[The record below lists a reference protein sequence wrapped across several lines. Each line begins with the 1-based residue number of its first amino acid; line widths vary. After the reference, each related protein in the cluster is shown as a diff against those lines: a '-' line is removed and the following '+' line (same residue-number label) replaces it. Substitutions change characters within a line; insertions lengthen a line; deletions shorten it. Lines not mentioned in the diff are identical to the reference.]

1 MMRDLYHHEQLY
13 AREMQER
20 VDGATS
26 LHQPPRS
33 PIARRLARWF
43 GLRLIRFG
51 ARLLRYAADRRSR
64 HLTYAR

>member
-20 VDGATS
+20 VAS
-26 LHQPPRS
+26 AASHHQLSPS
-33 PIARRLARWF
+33 PISRRLARWF

-51 ARLLRYAADRRSR
+51 AYLLRYAADRRSR